1 MNDFLHFAFLGNF
14 GGGEIILIFLVLLFL
29 AIPVA
34 IVLLVVFLLNK
45 NKSPG
50 PAPQAPRPLTP
61 RGPSIQFLL
70 PLRDCPHRPT
80 RELLPPLRQASL
92 TLQLRPESISFLCV
106 LKGYSRTVS

>member
-14 GGGEIILIFLVLLFL
+14 GGGEIILIFLVPLFL

-50 PAPQAPRPLTP
+50 PAPQVPRPFTP
-61 RGPSIQFLL
+61 WPLNPIFAPIAGLPS
-70 PLRDCPHRPT
+70 PT
-80 RELLPPLRQASL
+80 HPRTIAPTAASSL

>member
-1 MNDFLHFAFLGNF
+1 MNDFLHLAILGNF

-50 PAPQAPRPLTP
+50 PAPQAPSTANPVATQ
-61 RGPSIQFLL
+61 SNF
-70 PLRDCPHRPT
+70 CPHCGTALTNPT
-80 RELLPPLRQASL
+80 PNFCPNCGKPL
-92 TLQLRPESISFLCV
+92 
-106 LKGYSRTVS
+106 